1 MNSSG
6 GPVQPDGPA
15 GNATGANDTVFIV
28 YVSGG
33 RLVDVVGPR
42 SHEIGLPVYDN
53 RGAWYWF
60 RYDGP
65 YVAHIKGG
73 RLMPGGAGRTAGC
86 PGTGANM
93 SGALVTATTGAG
105 TIGAAVGGAGF
116 LQHVSRL
123 RPLPQQF
130 LPLVDF
136 PRMQHEA
143 QVNSFGSKH
152 ATFLAHVSEV
162 VGATTGVVTGGVTT
176 GVVTGGVT
184 TGVVTG
190 GVTTGA
196 AMPVGGKHGDVTHF
210 VRVAPSEGPAVI
222 IELHA

>member
-1 MNSSG
+1 
-6 GPVQPDGPA
+6 
-15 GNATGANDTVFIV
+15 
-28 YVSGG
+28 
-33 RLVDVVGPR
+33 
-42 SHEIGLPVYDN
+42 
-53 RGAWYWF
+53 
-60 RYDGP
+60 
-65 YVAHIKGG
+65 
-73 RLMPGGAGRTAGC
+73 
-86 PGTGANM
+86 
-93 SGALVTATTGAG
+93 
-105 TIGAAVGGAGF
+105 
-116 LQHVSRL
+116 
-123 RPLPQQF
+123 
-130 LPLVDF
+130 
-136 PRMQHEA
+136 MQHEA

-222 IELHA
+222 IELHACCSPPFIASHAATSMCIRVEDCHSRLDMAPKSVMTFGRLRSSVPMKRQTSAARLAAEKTN